1 MLCCLEGNQRI
12 IQTLRLP
19 IGLTGA
25 PVAIVTSQS
34 EDDIVM
40 AEVLRALIVI
50 SPARAGSA
58 NEGEADGVVVRFIGC
73 VLAIGENRRAI
84 AATLIREI
92 DPLVRSNFKL
102 ARLFVWTLNR
112 THVPVVS
119 RHLVRGAERERG
131 LQIYLFCVPVD
142 FVGEFDA
149 IAGIPCSESN
159 CLNEVGAFG
168 LALDLQCNAGRTIF
182 DYSHFR

>member
-1 MLCCLEGNQRI
+1 MFRSLEGNQRI
-12 IQTLRLP
+12 VQALRLP
-19 IGLTGA
+19 IGLAGA
-25 PVAIVTSQS
+25 PVSIVTGES
-34 EDDIVM
+34 ENDVVVT
-40 AEVLRALIVI
+40 EVLRALIVI
-50 SPARAGSA
+50 SPARARSA
-58 NEGEADGVVVRFIGC
+58 NQREADGVVVRLIGC

-84 AATLIREI
+84 AATLISEI
-92 DPLVRSNFKL
+92 DPLVRSDFEL